1 MPRRVAVTRLADM
14 GIAMAM
20 SGPFLSPT
28 SNRAERPVP
37 SLAEKRNLA
46 AAWTGLAIAAIWI
59 AITLISVYA
68 PDLVTGT
75 SQDRVPFAAILAWI
89 WGVLA
94 SYNVAVAILR
104 RRRSLAVADSARLL
118 AIAVSVI
125 WTICMILGVAGPEWV
140 SGTSPTRVP
149 ISALVAPVIAVVL
162 TQLATR
168 LMKALDNDGH

>member
-1 MPRRVAVTRLADM
+1 
-14 GIAMAM
+14 M

-28 SNRAERPVP
+28 SDRADRPVP

-46 AAWTGLAIAAIWI
+46 AAWTGVAIAAIWI

-75 SQDRVPFAAILAWI
+75 SQDHVPLAAILAWI
-89 WGVLA
+89 WGLLA

-118 AIAVSVI
+118 AIAVAVI

-149 ISALVAPVIAVVL
+149 ISALVAPIIAVVL

-168 LMKALDNDGH
+168 LLKTLDNDSH